1 MESIFGD
8 IQASF
13 KERVVIEASE
23 RHRIIQKYV
32 ILDDIDRESFEGT
45 ANRDVMCFLY

>member
-32 ILDDIDRESFEGT
+32 ILDDIDRKSLEG
-45 ANRDVMCFLY
+45 ARYERDVMCFL